1 MPKYVDIEDPIK
13 LKGITFIDENHDVLI
28 PLSDLRKVLQML
40 PAADVVPRS
49 EVEKIFAELDSF
61 IELRLTNNQDRLI
74 YAELKEK
81 YTKGG
86 EVE

>member
-1 MPKYVDIEDPIK
+1 MSRYIDIENLD
-13 LKGITFIDENHDVLI
+13 LRGLAVFDENLDVLI
-28 PLSDLRKVLQML
+28 PLSDFRKALQML

-49 EVEKIFAELDSF
+49 EVEKIFTELDSF

-81 YTKGG
+81 YIGG
-86 EVE
+86 E

>member
-13 LKGITFIDENHDVLI
+13 LRGLAVFDEDLDVLI

-81 YTKGG
+81 YIG
-86 EVE
+86 E

>member
-13 LKGITFIDENHDVLI
+13 FRGLAVFDENLDVLI
-28 PLSDLRKVLQML
+28 PLSDLRKALQML

-81 YTKGG
+81 YIG
-86 EVE
+86 E